1 MTASASPK
9 DLIAAY
15 RINAR
20 QSAAAANMPSDRSAF
35 PGLGM
40 RPAGMI
46 YLRGGKHLAFRATG
60 TRESF
65 PLLPEMIDEA
75 LTGEGKRTVVA
86 DLPTYAR
93 MTVMAENM
101 PASDFNSLA
110 RRMRISRSLP
120 TSQKL
125 PILTEALSAR
135 YWLQDGLDETSFEDW
150 CTGFDLEDLTITA
163 QLDELIGLASDG
175 DRNENFKYTKTVTAM
190 EVLERKIMENCT
202 YSGISNDC
210 YVYSM
215 LENYGVKANSLKTI
229 DPLLLPLHALDGQ
242 VCRIVPMEVRE
253 DGFTSS
259 VSTPF
264 KFKEGARCNLTDGYS
279 VAAVTMKSLRYGG
292 GVLHAEFSNPSSKS
306 RGSAMI
312 DRARSGNATLYAVEI
327 PFESFGKPLEN
338 RRWLGEPVEAIP
350 GRQLPLDVILSGAP
364 TE

>member
-1 MTASASPK
+1 MTVSSSPK

-35 PGLGM
+35 PGLGLN
-40 RPAGMI
+40 PSGMI

-65 PLLPEMIDEA
+65 PLLPEMIEDA
-75 LTGEGKRTVVA
+75 LTGEEKRTVVA
-86 DLPTYAR
+86 DLETYAR

-120 TSQKL
+120 VSQKL
-125 PILTEALSAR
+125 PILTEALTAR
-135 YWLQDGLDETSFEDW
+135 YWLQDGLDEASLEDW
-150 CTGFDLEDLTITA
+150 CTGFDLEDLPITA
-163 QLDELIGLASDG
+163 QLDALIELAVDG
-175 DRNENFKYTKTVTAM
+175 ERSESFRYCKTMEAM
-190 EVLERKIMENCT
+190 ELLERKIMENCT
-202 YSGISNDC
+202 YSGMSTDC

-215 LENYGVKANSLKTI
+215 LEQYGVKANSLRLL

-242 VCRIVPMEVRE
+242 VCRIVPMEMRA

-264 KFKEGARCNLTDGYS
+264 KFKEGAKCNLTDGTK
-279 VAAVTMKSLRYGG
+279 VAPVTMMSLRYGA
-292 GVLHAEFSNPSSKS
+292 GVLHAEFSNPSTRSK
-306 RGSAMI
+306 GEAMVA
-312 DRARSGNATLYAVEI
+312 RARSGQAPLYAVEI
-327 PFESFGKPLEN
+327 PFESFGKPLSN
-338 RRWLGEPVEAIP
+338 RWLGEPVEATS
-350 GRQLPLDVILSGAP
+350 GRQLPLDVILAGAP
-364 TE
+364 VE